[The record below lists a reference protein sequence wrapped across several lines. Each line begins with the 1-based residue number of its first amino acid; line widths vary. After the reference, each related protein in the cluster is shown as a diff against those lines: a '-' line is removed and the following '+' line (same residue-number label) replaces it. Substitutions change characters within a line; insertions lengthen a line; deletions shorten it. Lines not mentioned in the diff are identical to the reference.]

1 MPKGVRVFKQKHKAL
16 TAFVTA
22 SPSLPAILAG
32 LAQWLFCLTIGALE
46 NNMQADHEKHPRLPP
61 RVIHALR
68 SPLGALVSAL
78 DVAELAGVDAG
89 VRDEAMA
96 IARRQAQKLAAL
108 IDSLD
113 RQ

>member
-1 MPKGVRVFKQKHKAL
+1 MQVDHEMYPM
-16 TAFVTA
+16 
-22 SPSLPAILAG
+22 LPA
-32 LAQWLFCLTIGALE
+32 
-46 NNMQADHEKHPRLPP
+46 

-78 DVAELAGVDAG
+78 DVAELAGVDADT
-89 VRDEAMA
+89 RDEAIA
-96 IARRQAQKLAAL
+96 VARRQAQKLAAL